1 MTMKTEEAMRI
12 VNTLARLPF
21 AQIRF
26 SLGDFSVHLV
36 RCGTDTHESTPLPNP
51 VENAQI
57 TEKTDNGGK
66 TIDSPIIGVFYAAPA
81 PDKPPFVIPGD
92 RVSVG
97 QTVCIVETMKVM
109 NEIKSPVDGIIEA
122 VLVENESEVECG
134 QPLFSIKT
142 LG

>member
-1 MTMKTEEAMRI
+1 MKTEEAMRI
-12 VNTLARLPF
+12 VNTLARMPF

-36 RCGTDTHESTPLPNP
+36 RDGSNVQDGTQGASHI
-51 VENAQI
+51 ENAQVS
-57 TEKTDNGGK
+57 EKTGDGGK
-66 TIDSPIIGVFYAAPA
+66 TIDSPIIGVFYVAPA
-81 PDKPPFVIPGD
+81 PEKPPFVMPGD
-92 RVSVG
+92 TVSVG

-109 NEIKSPVDGIIEA
+109 NEIKSPIDGVIEA

-134 QPLFSIKT
+134 QPLFSIKS

>member
-1 MTMKTEEAMRI
+1 MKTEEAMRI
-12 VNTLARLPF
+12 VNTLARMPF

-36 RCGTDTHESTPLPNP
+36 RDGSNVQDGVQGPNHI
-51 VENAQI
+51 ENAQVS
-57 TEKTDNGGK
+57 EKTGDGGR
-66 TIDSPIIGVFYAAPA
+66 TIDSPIIGVFYISPA
-81 PDKPPFVIPGD
+81 PEKPPFVMPGD
-92 RVSVG
+92 TVSVG

-109 NEIKSPVDGIIEA
+109 NEIKSPIDGVIEA

-134 QPLFSIKT
+134 QPLFSIKS

>member
-1 MTMKTEEAMRI
+1 MKTEEAMRI
-12 VNTLARLPF
+12 VNTLARMPF

-36 RCGTDTHESTPLPNP
+36 RDGAVTHDTSQGQSHI
-51 VENAQI
+51 ENAQVS
-57 TEKTDNGGK
+57 EKTGDGGR
-66 TIDSPIIGVFYAAPA
+66 TIDSPIIGVFYASPA
-81 PDKPPFVIPGD
+81 PEKPPFVMPGD
-92 RVSVG
+92 TVSVG

-109 NEIKSPVDGIIEA
+109 NEIKSPVDGVIEA

-134 QPLFSIKT
+134 QALFSIKP

>member
-1 MTMKTEEAMRI
+1 MKTEEAMRI
-12 VNTLARLPF
+12 VNALARMPF

-36 RCGTDTHESTPLPNP
+36 RDGAAYHDASQGQ
-51 VENAQI
+51 VSAENAQI
-57 TEKTDNGGK
+57 SEKTGDGVR

-81 PDKPPFVIPGD
+81 PDKAPFVMPGD
-92 RVSVG
+92 TVTVG
-97 QTVCIVETMKVM
+97 QTVCIIETMKVM
-109 NEIKSPVDGIIEA
+109 NEIKSPIDGVIEA

-134 QPLFSIKT
+134 QALFSIKP

>member
-1 MTMKTEEAMRI
+1 MKTEEAMRI
-12 VNTLARLPF
+12 VNTLARMPF

-36 RCGTDTHESTPLPNP
+36 RDGAVSHDAPQGQSHI
-51 VENAQI
+51 ENAQVS
-57 TEKTDNGGK
+57 EKTGDGDR
-66 TIDSPIIGVFYAAPA
+66 TIDSPIIGVFYASPA
-81 PDKPPFVIPGD
+81 PDKAPFVSTGD
-92 RVSVG
+92 NVSVG

-109 NEIKSPVDGIIEA
+109 NEIKSPVDGVVEA

-134 QPLFSIKT
+134 QALFSIKP